1 MKLAMHL
8 YLAIFDRSS
17 RHMIA
22 VEGVELTG
30 AVLQSLTFGDFHN
43 MTAAV
48 LQLLHEQ
55 NDGKRFCHQAIQV
68 FLTYIVF
75 LHHAVIGGFT
85 TVGVG
90 GGDNCVAGTDHLLR
104 GESLSRFHLTDTQ
117 CSGCRSEQ
125 TPKGT
130 PDRSSVWAHPKR
142 VTVWTTLLR
151 TFPSSSSFARSN
163 SCHPFSMVKVLFSL
177 GMMERIQLINVV
189 LPLPVEP
196 VTQKHRGMRRHIL
209 QKNMGGQ
216 TVLHLSAGDGR
227 RNNGRTKVIPQ
238 IILDNKDR
246 ADAAL
251 LGADHLVQVCI
262 EQIAMPDSLPHKL
275 TS

>member
-1 MKLAMHL
+1 MHL

-30 AVLQSLTFGDFHN
+30 TVLQSLTFGDFHN

-55 NDGKRFCHQAIQV
+55 NDGKRFCHQAIQG
-68 FLTYIVF
+68 FLIYIVF
-75 LHHAVIGGFT
+75 LHHAVISGFT

-130 PDRSSVWAHPKR
+130 PDRSSVWTHPK
-142 VTVWTTLLR
+142 T
-151 TFPSSSSFARSN
+151 SN
-163 SCHPFSMVKVLFSL
+163 SMDDVVEDFSL
-177 GMMERIQLINVV
+177 IVFFHKV
-189 LPLPVEP
+189 KFSPPVF
-196 VTQKHRGMRRHIL
+196 
-209 QKNMGGQ
+209 
-216 TVLHLSAGDGR
+216 
-227 RNNGRTKVIPQ
+227 NG
-238 IILDNKDR
+238 
-246 ADAAL
+246 
-251 LGADHLVQVCI
+251 
-262 EQIAMPDSLPHKL
+262 EDSLFIGNDGKNPTYQRCFAVSSR
-275 TS
+275 TSHTKA